1 MHAQPI
7 RFLELLNRQVQ
18 YVVPRWQRRY
28 RWGHSDIERLVEDL
42 LTVAAADSDAA
53 HYGGTL
59 LTFPEPGAP
68 GVVTTYRVVDGQQ
81 RLTTVSILLACIAE
95 KLGPDGTCGE
105 WTAQTL
111 RNHRLTNPDQ
121 RPEKS
126 RKLRLQHGDEEE
138 YRRGLEGDPSGAGA
152 VTQAWRISRRLVNR
166 NDLGLLLEGLDR
178 LRVVS
183 IGLEAH
189 EDPQQIFESLNA
201 TGQPLTESEKVK
213 NWLLMGLPD
222 REQQDLHENYWLA
235 LERTLGAEHT
245 TEPTDLFLR
254 DLLRW
259 RTGKVHG
266 LDRVHE
272 GLRRWAVREGHV
284 HDRPALCRELA
295 RLAGLYGL
303 LTGTAGEHPNAK
315 VERELRHLRDM
326 GIDIHRPLTLRLLD
340 DVSQDDGSGVTN
352 EELARTLAGIGT
364 WTTRL
369 WLADRTTAGLNK
381 AVTELA
387 HGPGP
392 GTGEDFANHWLGR
405 IRRLRNTRVGV
416 PDDDAV
422 REGIRSRR
430 AYGGTSTR
438 TSFAVLCA
446 LMEAEHRE
454 ESPARDH
461 LTIEHVMPQKLTDKW
476 KRDLGD
482 GAAEQHG
489 RWRDRLANL
498 TLSGDATN
506 SGMGAGTFAAKCEVY
521 RASPIGIT
529 SRLANEAEWD
539 EAALERRAED
549 LAQRAL
555 NRWPWQDQA
564 SSTTKA
570 DGRSASLRWRIEGGP
585 WHSEN
590 AASQMVLNVAAALL
604 SHDPANAARLAG
616 GAISSNVHLASRYP
630 PGSKVGALTLRGV
643 PGHEAYVLWP
653 YAADYRE
660 SAVKCRKLGE
670 RCDATVE
677 VEFEQ
682 DNRTKAFWR
691 FFREHAGGVPGQ
703 KDTWRGAS
711 QWTSPLNA
719 YGDRVAIYVGNPELL
734 WLYIRAGD
742 AHASA
747 ERAARMRRYSW
758 TMRDQMA
765 DQELGESLEKN
776 SEDGMSVSV
785 QRRWSRDDEEE
796 WPEAAQWIKE
806 QYDRLL
812 AVLSDSQ
819 SVPAEPAG
827 VSSDLQATAA

>member
-7 RFLELLNRQVQ
+7 RFLELLNGQVQ

-28 RWGHSDIERLVEDL
+28 RWGQSDIERLVEDL
-42 LTVAAADSDAA
+42 LTVAQADTSAA

-68 GVVTTYRVVDGQQ
+68 GVVTTLRVVDGQQ

-95 KLGPDGTCGE
+95 KLGSDGTCGE
-105 WTAQTL
+105 WTAQTI
-111 RNHRLTNPDQ
+111 RNHRLANPDQ

-138 YRRGLEGDPSGAGA
+138 YRRGLEGAPSGAGA
-152 VTQAWRISRRLVNR
+152 VTQAWRIARRLVAR
-166 NDLGLLLEGLDR
+166 NDVGLLLEGLTR

-183 IGLEAH
+183 IGLEPH

-222 REQQDLHENYWLA
+222 AEQQDLHENYWLA

-245 TEPTDLFLR
+245 TAPTDLFLR

-266 LDRVHE
+266 LDRVHD
-272 GLRRWAVREGHV
+272 GIRRWAVREGHAAN
-284 HDRPALCRELA
+284 RPALCRELA

-303 LTGTAGEHPNAK
+303 LTGTAGEHPNPK

-340 DVSQDDGSGVTN
+340 DTSHHDGSQATD
-352 EELARTLAGIGT
+352 EALARTLAGIGT

-369 WLADRTTAGLNK
+369 WLADRSTPGMNK
-381 AVTELA
+381 AVSELA
-387 HGPGP
+387 HG
-392 GTGEDFANHWLGR
+392 TGASAGDDVADYWLGR
-405 IRRLRNTRVGV
+405 IQRLRNTRVGV

-461 LTIEHVMPQKLTDKW
+461 LTIEHVMPQKLTDEW
-476 KRDLGD
+476 KHDLGD
-482 GAAEQHG
+482 GAGEQHG

-506 SGMGAGTFAAKCEVY
+506 SGMGAGAFSAKREVY
-521 RASPIGIT
+521 RRSPIGMT
-529 SRLANEAEWD
+529 SRLADQAEWD
-539 EAALERRAED
+539 ETALERRAQD

-555 NRWPWQDQA
+555 RRWPWQAQA
-564 SSTTKA
+564 SLPTDA
-570 DGRSASLRWRIEGGP
+570 DGRSARLRWRIEAGP
-585 WHSEN
+585 WQS
-590 AASQMVLNVAAALL
+590 ASAGSQMVLNVTAALL
-604 SHDPANAARLAG
+604 SRDPVNAERLSG
-616 GAISSNVHLASRYP
+616 DAISSNLHLASQYP
-630 PGSKVGALTLRGV
+630 PGRKVGALTLRGV

-653 YAADYRE
+653 YAADYGE
-660 SAVKCRKLGE
+660 SATRCRKMGE
-670 RCDATVE
+670 RCDVAVE
-677 VEFEQ
+677 VEFEE
-682 DNRTKAFWR
+682 DNRTKTFWR
-691 FFREHAGGVPGQ
+691 LFKEHAGGVPGQ

-711 QWTSPLNA
+711 QWT
-719 YGDRVAIYVGNPELL
+719 
-734 WLYIRAGD
+734 
-742 AHASA
+742 
-747 ERAARMRRYSW
+747 
-758 TMRDQMA
+758 
-765 DQELGESLEKN
+765 
-776 SEDGMSVSV
+776 
-785 QRRWSRDDEEE
+785 
-796 WPEAAQWIKE
+796 
-806 QYDRLL
+806 
-812 AVLSDSQ
+812 
-819 SVPAEPAG
+819 VP
-827 VSSDLQATAA
+827 

>member
-7 RFLELLNRQVQ
+7 QFLELLNGQVQ

-28 RWGHSDIERLVEDL
+28 RWGQSDIERLVDDL
-42 LTVAAADSDAA
+42 VTVAGTNTDAA

-59 LTFPEPGAP
+59 LTFPEPGAA
-68 GVVTTYRVVDGQQ
+68 GVVTSHRVVDGQQ

-95 KLGPDGTCGE
+95 RLGPDGSCGE
-105 WTAQTL
+105 WTAQTI
-111 RNHRLTNPDQ
+111 RNHRLINLDQ

-138 YRRGLEGDPSGAGA
+138 YRRGLEGAPSGAGA
-152 VTQAWRISRRLVNR
+152 VTQAWRLARRLIAR
-166 NDLGLLLEGLDR
+166 NDLGLLLEGLSR

-183 IGLEAH
+183 IGLQPH

-222 REQQDLHENYWLA
+222 VEQQDLHENYWLA
-235 LERTLGAEHT
+235 LERTLGAQHT

-266 LDRVHE
+266 LDRVHD
-272 GLRRWAVREGHV
+272 GIRRWAVREGHV

-303 LTGTAGEHPNAK
+303 LTGTVGKHPNAK

-340 DVSQDDGSGVTN
+340 DASHDDGVKVTD
-352 EELARTLAGIGT
+352 EALAETFAGIGA

-369 WLADRTTAGLNK
+369 WLADRSTAGLNK
-381 AVTELA
+381 AVTEFA
-387 HGPGP
+387 HGRGP
-392 GTGEDFANHWLGR
+392 GADEDFAEYWLGR
-405 IRRLRNTRVGV
+405 IRRHRNTRVGV
-416 PDDDAV
+416 PDDDVV

-438 TSFAVLCA
+438 ASFAVLCA
-446 LMEAEHRE
+446 LMEVEHRE
-454 ESPARDH
+454 ESPARDR
-461 LTIEHVMPQKLTDKW
+461 LTIEHVMPQKLTAGW
-476 KRDLGD
+476 KQTLGD
-482 GAAEQHG
+482 SAGEQHG

-506 SGMGAGTFAAKCEVY
+506 SGMGAGSFAAKREVY
-521 RASPIGIT
+521 RKSPIGMT
-529 SRLANEAEWD
+529 SRLADEDEWD

-555 NRWPWQDQA
+555 GRWPWPDQGA
-564 SSTTKA
+564 TTREA
-570 DGRSASLRWRIEGGP
+570 TRPSARLRWRIEDGD

-590 AASQMVLNVAAALL
+590 AASQTVLNVAAALL
-604 SHDPANAARLAG
+604 SRDPASVERLSG
-616 GAISSNVHLASRYP
+616 EAISSNLHLASQYP
-630 PGSKVGALTLRGV
+630 PGTKVGALTLRGV

-653 YAADYRE
+653 YAADYPE
-660 SAVKCRKLGE
+660 SAMRCRKMGA
-670 RCDATVE
+670 RCDVSVE
-677 VEFEQ
+677 VEFEE
-682 DNRTKAFWR
+682 DNRTKAFWK
-691 FFREHAGGVPGQ
+691 FFREHASGVPGQ

-719 YGDRVAIYVGNPELL
+719 ADDNVGIYVGNPELL

-742 AHASA
+742 SHASD

-758 TMRDQMA
+758 AMREQMA
-765 DQELGESLEKN
+765 DQELEENVEKN
-776 SEDGMSVSV
+776 SEAGRSISV
-785 QRRWSRDDEEE
+785 QRRWSRDDEDE
-796 WPEAAQWIKE
+796 WLEAAQWIKE
-806 QYDRLL
+806 QYERLV
-812 AVLSDSQ
+812 AILSDPPSE
-819 SVPAEPAG
+819 AEEN
-827 VSSDLQATAA
+827 VAAAA